1 MAARTKRKTS
11 VRTGSSRAGRANDG
25 RRKGSKQF
33 RNRLGGLFLPAVL
46 SVFIVVCIGALGF
59 LSYRSVTAS
68 NFFDVQNIDVRGTV
82 RAPKK
87 EIGRI
92 VAAETERAGAW
103 NADLLEIKQKVEK
116 IPFVKT
122 AAVSRVL
129 PNGIRVSV
137 IEREPL
143 AVVRLAAGDS
153 LVDADGKVLAL
164 AEGQE
169 VKLPFTM
176 TGWDE
181 TKSEKAYKDNIE
193 RVRMYQKMVAEWQQ
207 SDLVSRVKSID
218 LSDMREPRAF
228 TEDSGQMV
236 AIGLGKDNFGE
247 HLKRGISAIVG
258 KGEAFDAVNLVGPN
272 LILSSRKK

>member
-1 MAARTKRKTS
+1 MAARTKKKPT
-11 VRTGSSRAGRANDG
+11 VRTGRTRAGRADTG

-33 RNRLGGLFLPAVL
+33 ANRLGGFFLPAVL
-46 SVFIVVCIGALGF
+46 SVFIIVCIGALGF

-82 RAPKK
+82 RSPKK

-92 VAAETERAGAW
+92 VAAETERAGTW

-116 IPFVKT
+116 VPFVKT

-143 AVVRLAAGDS
+143 AVVRLASGDT
-153 LVDADGKVLAL
+153 LVDADGKVLSA

-169 VKLPFTM
+169 TKLPFTM

-181 TKSEKAYKDNIE
+181 TKSEKAYRDNIE

-218 LSDMREPRAF
+218 LSDMREPRAL